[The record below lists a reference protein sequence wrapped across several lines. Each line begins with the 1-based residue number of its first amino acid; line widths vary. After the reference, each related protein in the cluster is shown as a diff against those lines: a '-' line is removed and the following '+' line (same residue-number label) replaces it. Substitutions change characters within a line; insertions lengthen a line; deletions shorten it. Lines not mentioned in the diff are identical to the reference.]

1 MFYYYTNREYFMAE
15 DLVGKVINFFSGES
29 NENLTDKE
37 IVLKQ
42 RLKQLGDNKYSK
54 FFKAKTEEGDP
65 SLGQFFYS
73 LYKLILPVRIF
84 MKDITKTARLRQIVL
99 EAFMDPVIIEL
110 VKQLNPAVIEQRSK
124 NTPPEELTVQISKDI
139 EELSAKFDANRIAGV
154 NRCYNLLMTI
164 FQLAHFDYPALLRKF
179 DPNFT
184 EGPFSVDPKFSP
196 VKVSQIV
203 KDISDF
209 LAVSQAITPENDW
222 KTLLKLLRICAGD
235 EMISDTQFAQMLM
248 GLRDVTNSKIL
259 ELIVQYGI
267 RNPVWACKPK
277 IPDERIADS
286 WLEVRIVKA
295 QECIDRLSNA
305 EKNKQISALLK
316 DVFYGGDLTRLEN
329 YTPAKSDFFRTKD
342 LSYYTYAE
350 GLNYLAVF
358 LSEYIEKDIRE
369 LFDILLIRGQWT
381 NNTNSK
387 ELSEEF
393 HQLLTMPEAITK
405 LDMSLTDEGS
415 NGSRLKASL
424 MRVERDSGQARYID
438 SIIDSV
444 NDDALEIINKA
455 TQHLSVMEKH
465 LKNLTDD
472 MQRKHPELIIN
483 WKELSNVSK
492 NPLFQE
498 MAENHQRINSFA
510 QLMRLCASLIPV

>member
-1 MFYYYTNREYFMAE
+1 MAE
-15 DLVGKVINFFSGES
+15 DLVGKVINFFSGDS
-29 NENLTDKE
+29 NDNLSDKE

-42 RLKQLGDNKYSK
+42 RLKQLGENKYSK
-54 FFKAKTEEGDP
+54 FFRAKSEEADA

-84 MKDITKTARLRQIVL
+84 MKDMTKTARLRQIVL
-99 EAFMDPVIIEL
+99 EAFMDQAIIDL
-110 VKQLNPAVIEQRSK
+110 VKQLNPGVIEQRSK
-124 NTPPEELTVQISKDI
+124 NTPPEELTFQISKDI
-139 EELSAKFDANRIAGV
+139 EELSAKFDADRIGGV
-154 NRCYNLLMTI
+154 NRCYNLIMTI
-164 FQLAHFDYPALLRKF
+164 FQLAHFDYPGLLRKF

-196 VKVSQIV
+196 VKASQIV
-203 KDISDF
+203 KDLSEF
-209 LAVSQAITPENDW
+209 LAVSQVITPENDW
-222 KTLLKLLRICAGD
+222 KTLLKLLRICAGE
-235 EMISDTQFAQMLM
+235 EMVPDGQFAQMLM
-248 GLRDVTNSKIL
+248 GLRDVINSKIL
-259 ELIVQYGI
+259 ELIVQLGI

-295 QECIDRLSNA
+295 QECIDRISNT
-305 EKNKQISALLK
+305 EKNKQISVLLK
-316 DVFYGGDLTRLEN
+316 EVFYGGDLTRLEN
-329 YTPAKSDFFRTKD
+329 YTPAKSDFFRNKE
-342 LSYYTYAE
+342 LSYYTYSE

-381 NNTNSK
+381 NNTDSK

-393 HQLLTMPEAITK
+393 HQLLAMPEAITK
-405 LDMSLTDEGS
+405 LDASLTDEGS

-424 MRVERDSGQARYID
+424 MRIERDPSQARYVE

-444 NDDALEIINKA
+444 NEDALEIINKA
-455 TQHLSVMEKH
+455 TQHLSVIEKH

-472 MQRKHPELIIN
+472 MQKKHPELIIN
-483 WKELSNVSK
+483 WKELANVSK

-498 MAENHQRINSFA
+498 MAENHQRINCFT
-510 QLMRLCASLIPV
+510 QLMRLCASIIPI